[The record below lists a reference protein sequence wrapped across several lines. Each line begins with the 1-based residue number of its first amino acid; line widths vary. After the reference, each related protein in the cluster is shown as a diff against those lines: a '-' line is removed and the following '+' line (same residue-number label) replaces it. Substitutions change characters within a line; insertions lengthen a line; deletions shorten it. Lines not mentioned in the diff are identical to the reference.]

1 METENL
7 PSADASPD
15 AEATSGS
22 APPDAELSSSLTE
35 STDALT
41 SAEANPST
49 ASLDAGPFAPVH
61 DMADTTANTRPL
73 EADPFA
79 PVHEMT
85 EKKIQQVLM
94 QPPEAGPSVPANET
108 SEAAAEDDEEALEE
122 RVPGR
127 AWTRFL
133 PTVLVGILM
142 FVLGGVGG
150 FVGRPYVMPPP
161 PTPTPVAAPQQQPAD
176 IQSILALLISKT
188 RHFKGSPN
196 APVTMLEFADFQ

>member
-7 PSADASPD
+7 PSADASGD

-22 APPDAELSSSLTE
+22 APPDAERSPSMTE

-41 SAEANPST
+41 SAEATSST
-49 ASLDAGPFAPVH
+49 APLDAGPFAPMRELSDLPPGTEATYSSEPPH
-61 DMADTTANTRPL
+61 TNLFAAADETP
-73 EADPFA
+73 
-79 PVHEMT
+79 
-85 EKKIQQVLM
+85 K
-94 QPPEAGPSVPANET
+94 PEAED
-108 SEAAAEDDEEALEE
+108 AELDTLSL
-122 RVPGR
+122 GR
-127 AWTRFL
+127 SWTRFL

-150 FVGRPYVMPPP
+150 FVGRPYIMPPP